1 MVAASASQGEVQ
13 LDFTLGQDHFAVDI
27 DERAVNPDAIYGAS
41 YLFLDRCFVYLSRT
55 DSGSLRAR
63 LTTRAAATPEQ
74 LQALAGEFASALSAQ
89 ATRVALAQSTIRLRE
104 YYLAAALRAAGA
116 PPSVDDLLAELE
128 SEDLLE
134 DPLEIMVPWEQKHG
148 AKPDE
153 SGSK

>member
-1 MVAASASQGEVQ
+1 MVAESASQSGVE
-13 LDFTLGQDHFAVDI
+13 LNFALGDDHFAVDI
-27 DERAVNPDAIYGAS
+27 DERAVTPDAIYGAS
-41 YLFLDRCFVYLSRT
+41 YLFLDRCFIHLSRS

-63 LTTRAAATPEQ
+63 LTTRAAATPDQ
-74 LQALAGEFASALSAQ
+74 LQELANEFASALAAQ
-89 ATRVALAQSTIRLRE
+89 TTRVALSQSTMRLRE

-148 AKPDE
+148 AKTDE